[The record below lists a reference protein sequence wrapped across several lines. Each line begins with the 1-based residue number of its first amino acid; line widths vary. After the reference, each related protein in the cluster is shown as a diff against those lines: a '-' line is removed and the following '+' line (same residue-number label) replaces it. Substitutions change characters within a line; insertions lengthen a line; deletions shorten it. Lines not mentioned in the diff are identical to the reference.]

1 MPPTAATYH
10 PHLRTQHSLP
20 PMSDFRASRI
30 ARLTRPGIVTARKSR
45 KLTDESPAVQVRLI
59 PWRLMTEA
67 QGKRGRPRAKI
78 KAGFAGL
85 SSSCGDGAADGQRG
99 RRRSVLGL
107 GERIPQKGSRSGPAF
122 PARAT
127 PDAPGRIRCGD
138 FFQLSPSTTRKKSQM
153 TNYTNQR
160 FTMVANNDLGVYYP
174 AARIVS

>member
-1 MPPTAATYH
+1 
-10 PHLRTQHSLP
+10 
-20 PMSDFRASRI
+20 
-30 ARLTRPGIVTARKSR
+30 
-45 KLTDESPAVQVRLI
+45 
-59 PWRLMTEA
+59 MTEA

-138 FFQLSPSTTRKKSQM
+138 FFQLSPSTARKKSQM
-153 TNYTNQR
+153 TNHTNQR
-160 FTMVANNDLGVYYP
+160 FTAVANNDLGVYYVFDLYSEKNAIAVIKEDERNISYIIYEANDINTAVRHAENIYP
-174 AARIVS
+174 NYHHVYHVKDILALS